1 VDVPQSGSN
10 LQKAVED
17 DLRRQ
22 ARTAARLD
30 PRIDGAT
37 RAQLHANV
45 HNVRVDERSVEATD
59 AGVDKL
65 AHHVGFGERLRPLA
79 LGQLTH
85 VDALERT
92 TGAGGA
98 VLHHHHRPK

>member
-1 VDVPQSGSN
+1 MPTK
-10 LQKAVED
+10 L
-17 DLRRQ
+17 
-22 ARTAARLD
+22 AACPIGEEPLLKNAGD
-30 PRIDGAT
+30 ELAT

-79 LGQLTH
+79 LRCSGVFEDAASGRAKS
-85 VDALERT
+85 VDRCL
-92 TGAGGA
+92 
-98 VLHHHHRPK
+98 LS